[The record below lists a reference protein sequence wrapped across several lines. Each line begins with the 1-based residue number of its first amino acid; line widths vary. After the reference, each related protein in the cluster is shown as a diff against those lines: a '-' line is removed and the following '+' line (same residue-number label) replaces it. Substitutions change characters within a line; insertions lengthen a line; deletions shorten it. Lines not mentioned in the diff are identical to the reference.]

1 VKEINRKNIYQLL
14 VYLPFLFISIAIIFL
29 YYIFAEEIIKS
40 AEIEG
45 MYLITILVL
54 ARMCFLFGISIYA
67 YRQWFKQEAQYFTD
81 IPALFGMFFT
91 LYLFGKF
98 FDLLTYLTY
107 FQITKEGWTVLIKMR
122 YLILLTTFLP
132 MMYLSLL
139 MFLYYL
145 SLKENVA
152 MFTIKKIRDEKH
164 RTKRQKQIISII
176 FISEILFVIY
186 APNTLI
192 LTLLL
197 PLFTGIAF
205 IMIIWLFYYANKNK
219 RLIQIN
225 TRILYY
231 AFWILLMVQIVYAIA
246 RMIVGEWTTEVLAV
260 GMVLIVET
268 LGLIANIIVFFGFYL
283 KSKYFQL
290 NE

>member
-1 VKEINRKNIYQLL
+1 M
-14 VYLPFLFISIAIIFL
+14 IFL

-40 AEIEG
+40 AKIEG
-45 MYLITILVL
+45 MYLITFLVL

-67 YRQWFKQEAQYFTD
+67 YRQWFKQEAQYVTD

-91 LYLFGKF
+91 LYFFGKF

-107 FQITKEGWTVLIKMR
+107 FQITKEGWTILIKTR

-145 SLKENVA
+145 SLKKKVA

-164 RTKRQKQIISII
+164 RTKRQKQIISLI
-176 FISEILFVIY
+176 FIIEVLFVFF

-192 LTLLL
+192 LTLFL
-197 PLFTGIAF
+197 PLFTGVAF

-219 RLIQIN
+219 RLNQIN
-225 TRILYY
+225 SRILYY
-231 AFWILLMVQIVYAIA
+231 AFWILLAVQIVYAIA

-268 LGLIANIIVFFGFYL
+268 LGLIANIIIFLGFYL
-283 KSKYFQL
+283 KSKYFQT